1 MIGIDPTTGTQ
12 KFAVPLESA
21 GGASFLGL
29 IIAGDGYAYVPYQTD
44 ECVGPPAW
52 EAYHLGLLRLGSDGS
67 YQTIT
72 ISDWTSGLRLN
83 PCEIPT
89 FSDVQ
94 MITNA
99 DQGVVLSWGPGTPD
113 DLRMAT
119 TTGASV
125 SFVGAPEVPGQ
136 QGPVEPVLQAQDG
149 SFVGTAWTGD
159 NGDVPYM
166 VAFDATGGVRWAVE
180 GYGPKIAT
188 ADGGV
193 IAQAYDPA
201 TQDFTGPAVT
211 FDQSGS
217 VTGQMDLPIQSWTGN
232 AYQVGSVDLIVA
244 NPLYLALSFWPF
256 QKANTS
262 GNLAGVQ
269 VAQVRLRWF
278 KFNGTQNIDAAGIV
292 KEAQD
297 TWSKQ
302 SNGTIVLLWDHS
314 IQYVDPCALPNCETG
329 DPADLLDI
337 NYLVQGTF
345 WDQTNYLL
353 QKFPNRQGINVV
365 HNATLS
371 NDAKGATPN
380 TPVRPYP
387 NFVNTP
393 INVIVLPNDT
403 EKNLGHEVGHVLGL
417 PHVASPFN
425 LMCGQ
430 SPGAND
436 WLAGI
441 ESFWCFAYRPYSHSI
456 DANQLKTAQANAFT
470 LVGK

>member
-1 MIGIDPTTGTQ
+1 LPCVARNGTSTEALLTLWRVDSSGVYTKTAIRSAIGSEGTYL
-12 KFAVPLESA
+12 VGISA
-21 GGASFLGL
+21 N
-29 IIAGDGYAYVPYQTD
+29 I
-44 ECVGPPAW
+44 
-52 EAYHLGLLRLGSDGS
+52 
-67 YQTIT
+67 
-72 ISDWTSGLRLN
+72 
-83 PCEIPT
+83 
-89 FSDVQ
+89 
-94 MITNA
+94 ITNA
-99 DQGVVLSWGPGTPD
+99 DQGVLLTWTANSGIVAPD
-113 DLRMAT
+113 
-119 TTGASV
+119 
-125 SFVGAPEVPGQ
+125 APESTTQAPWEYGSAVVTGSGVSMVSGPYLPGQ
-136 QGPVEPVLQAQDG
+136 RNGWPLLPVLQAQDG
-149 SFVGTAWTGD
+149 SYVGTVWVGQVWPFT
-159 NGDVPYM
+159 PYM
-166 VAFDATGGVRWAVE
+166 IAFDATGGVRWSVA

-193 IAQAYDPA
+193 IAQAYDPD
-201 TQDFTGPAVT
+201 TDDFTGDAIT
-211 FDQSGS
+211 FDQNGNA
-217 VTGQMDLPIQSWTGN
+217 TGQMDLPIYSWLGN
-232 AYQVGSVDLIVA
+232 AYQVGSVDSIVA

-269 VAQVRLRWF
+269 VAQVKLRWF
-278 KFNGTQNIDAAGIV
+278 KFNGTQNIDAAGTV
-292 KEAQD
+292 KEAQN

-314 IQYVDPCALPNCETG
+314 IQNVDPCARPNCATG

-337 NYLVQGTF
+337 NYLDQGTF

-371 NDAKGATPN
+371 KNAKGVTPK

-387 NFVNTP
+387 NFVNTH

-417 PHVASPFN
+417 QHVASPFN

-441 ESFWCFAYRPYSHSI
+441 EEFWCFDYRPYSHSI
-456 DANQLKTAQANAFT
+456 DADQLKTAQAKALT